1 MSRHS
6 GYTIL
11 LTVTAKKGRAVARVV
26 DAVAAALAR
35 VPVRKGELI
44 LLGLSGGPDSVALT
58 HALHTVAQNLGY
70 RLAAAHL
77 NHRLRGTESDRD
89 ERFVHETCGRLGLD
103 LIVERTDG
111 LGPDTPNLEERA
123 RELRHSFLNRT
134 ADRLGASHIALA
146 HHADDQAET
155 VLMRLLRGAGMA
167 GLGAMAEAG
176 PGRLIRPLLG
186 VSRVALLA
194 YLNAIGA
201 RFVTDSTNLSTTPQR
216 NRVRNELLP
225 MLEREY
231 APGLRGRLAALSS
244 ELRSVHDFLAFLARN
259 ELKARLEAGGALGI
273 GGFEQLHPGLAAML
287 IREFVRDGVGNLR
300 RIERAHVEAMRRL
313 CVAGLPNGVIELPGG
328 WQMRREYQRVFVEH
342 PRPCAH
348 SAFAVELA
356 RDGETLVADACFVF
370 RASTFEARPGIAMPA
385 CLSEALFDADRIDQ
399 RLIVR
404 NFVRGDRIRP
414 LGMKG
419 DRKLTDIFIDKK
431 LPRER
436 RANWPLVVSGDEII
450 WIPELVRS
458 GAALVTPATRTILR
472 VKARDHVLRDFVV
485 ACDLTRVLAF

>member
-1 MSRHS
+1 M
-6 GYTIL
+6 
-11 LTVTAKKGRAVARVV
+11 VTAAKGRALARVV

-35 VPVRKGELI
+35 VPVRKDELI
-44 LLGLSGGPDSVALT
+44 LLGLSGGADSVALT
-58 HALHTVAQNLGY
+58 HALRTVAHSLGF

-89 ERFVHETCGRLGLD
+89 ERFVREICLRLGLE
-103 LIVERTDG
+103 LVVERTDG
-111 LGPDTPNLEERA
+111 LGLDTPNLEERA

-146 HHADDQAET
+146 HHAGDQAET

-186 VSRVALLA
+186 VSRAALLA
-194 YLNAIGA
+194 YLEAISA

-231 APGLRGRLAALSS
+231 APGLRDRLADLSS
-244 ELRSVHDFLAFLARN
+244 ELRSARDFLTSLARD
-259 ELKARLEAGGALGI
+259 ELRARLEVGGALEI
-273 GGFEQLHPGLAAML
+273 GGFEKLHPALAAML
-287 IREFVRDGVGNLR
+287 IREFVHDRIGNLR

-313 CVAGLPNGVIELPGG
+313 CVAGPPNGAFKMPGG
-328 WQMRREYQRVFVEH
+328 WQMRREYQRVVVEH
-342 PRPCAH
+342 PGRRAPCA
-348 SAFAVELA
+348 FAIELA
-356 RDGETLVADACFVF
+356 RDGETLVADACFAF
-370 RASTFEARPGIAMPA
+370 RASTFEARRGIVMPA
-385 CLSEALFDADRIDQ
+385 RLSEALFDADRLDQ
-399 RLIVR
+399 RLVVR

-414 LGMKG
+414 LGMEG
-419 DRKLTDIFIDKK
+419 ERKLTDVFIDKK

-450 WIPELVRS
+450 WIPALVRS

-472 VKARDHVLRDFVV
+472 VKAKETSF
-485 ACDLTRVLAF
+485 

>member
-1 MSRHS
+1 M
-6 GYTIL
+6 
-11 LTVTAKKGRAVARVV
+11 VTAAKGRAVARVV

-35 VPVRKGELI
+35 VPVRKDELI
-44 LLGLSGGPDSVALT
+44 LLGLSGGADSVALT
-58 HALHTVAQNLGY
+58 HALRTVAHSLGF

-89 ERFVHETCGRLGLD
+89 ERFVRDMCCRLELE
-103 LIVERTDG
+103 LVVERTDG
-111 LGPDTPNLEERA
+111 LGLDTPNLEERA

-146 HHADDQAET
+146 HHAGDQAET

-186 VSRVALLA
+186 VSRATLLA
-194 YLNAIGA
+194 YLEAIGA

-231 APGLRGRLAALSS
+231 APGLRDRLSELSS
-244 ELRSVHDFLAFLARN
+244 EFRSAHDFLTSLARD
-259 ELKARLEAGGALGI
+259 ELRARLEAGGAIEI
-273 GGFEQLHPGLAAML
+273 GGFEKLHPALAALL
-287 IREFVRDGVGNLR
+287 IREFVHDRIGNLR
-300 RIERAHVEAMRRL
+300 RIERAHVDAMRRL
-313 CVAGLPNGVIELPGG
+313 CVAGPPNGAFKLPGG
-328 WQMRREYQRVFVEH
+328 WQMRREYQRVVVEH
-342 PRPCAH
+342 PRRRAP
-348 SAFAVELA
+348 SAFALELA

-370 RASTFEARPGIAMPA
+370 RASTFEVRRGIVMPA
-385 CLSEALFDADRIDQ
+385 RLSEALFDADRLDQ
-399 RLIVR
+399 RLVVR
-404 NFVRGDRIRP
+404 NFVRGDRMRP
-414 LGMKG
+414 LGMEG
-419 DRKLTDIFIDKK
+419 ERKLTDVFIDKK

-450 WIPELVRS
+450 WIPALVCS

-472 VKARDHVLRDFVV
+472 VKAKETSF
-485 ACDLTRVLAF
+485 

>member
-1 MSRHS
+1 
-6 GYTIL
+6 
-11 LTVTAKKGRAVARVV
+11 VV

-35 VPVRKGELI
+35 VPVRKEELI
-44 LLGLSGGPDSVALT
+44 LLALSGGPDSVALT
-58 HALHTVAQNLGY
+58 HALHAVAHSLGY

-89 ERFVHETCGRLGLD
+89 ERFVREICLRLGLE
-103 LIVERTDG
+103 LIVERADG

-186 VSRVALLA
+186 VSRAALLA
-194 YLNAIGA
+194 YLDAIGA

-216 NRVRNELLP
+216 NRIRNELLP

-231 APGLRGRLAALSS
+231 APRLRDRLAELSS
-244 ELRSVHDFLAFLARN
+244 ELRSVRDFLALLARD
-259 ELKARLEAGGALGI
+259 ELRARLEISGALGI
-273 GGFEQLHPGLAAML
+273 GGFYQLHPALAAML
-287 IREFVRDGVGNLR
+287 IREFVRDRIGNLR
-300 RIERAHVEAMRRL
+300 RIERTHIDTMRRL
-313 CVAGLPNGVIELPGG
+313 CVVGPPNGAFKLPGG
-328 WQMRREYQRVFVEH
+328 WQMRREYQRVFIEH
-342 PRPCAH
+342 PRRRAP

-356 RDGETLVADACFVF
+356 HDGETLVADACFAF
-370 RASTFEARPGIAMPA
+370 DASTFEARSGIAMPA
-385 CLSEALFDADRIDQ
+385 CLSEALFDAERID
-399 RLIVR
+399 RLVVR

-414 LGMKG
+414 LGMEG
-419 DRKLTDIFIDKK
+419 ERKLTDVFIDKM

-472 VKARDHVLRDFVV
+472 VKAKETTF
-485 ACDLTRVLAF
+485 

>member
-1 MSRHS
+1 M
-6 GYTIL
+6 
-11 LTVTAKKGRAVARVV
+11 VTAAKRRAITRVV

-35 VPVRKGELI
+35 VPVRRDELI
-44 LLGLSGGPDSVALT
+44 LLGLSGGADSVALT
-58 HALHTVAQNLGY
+58 HALRTVAHPLGF
-70 RLAAAHL
+70 RIAAAHL

-89 ERFVHETCGRLGLD
+89 ERFVREMCRRLELE
-103 LIVERTDG
+103 LVVERADG
-111 LGPDTPNLEERA
+111 LCPDTPNLEERA

-155 VLMRLLRGAGMA
+155 VLLRLLRGAGMA

-176 PGRLIRPLLG
+176 PGRLIRPLLA
-186 VSRVALLA
+186 VSRAALLA
-194 YLNAIGA
+194 YLDTIGA

-216 NRVRNELLP
+216 NRIRNELLP

-231 APGLRGRLAALSS
+231 APGLRDRLAELSS
-244 ELRSVHDFLAFLARN
+244 ELRSARHFLTSLARD
-259 ELKARLEAGGALGI
+259 ELKARLEISGALNVE
-273 GGFEQLHPGLAAML
+273 GFENLHPALASML
-287 IREFVRDGVGNLR
+287 TREFVRDRIGNLR
-300 RIERAHVEAMRRL
+300 RIERAHVEAMCRL
-313 CVAGLPNGVIELPGG
+313 CVAGPPNSAFKLPGG

-342 PRPCAH
+342 PRPRAP
-348 SAFAVELA
+348 STFAVELA
-356 RDGETLVADACFVF
+356 RDGETLVADACFAF

-385 CLSEALFDADRIDQ
+385 CLSEALFDAERID
-399 RLIVR
+399 RLVVR

-414 LGMKG
+414 LGMEG
-419 DRKLTDIFIDKK
+419 ERKLTDVFIDKK

-450 WIPELVRS
+450 WIPALVRS

-472 VKARDHVLRDFVV
+472 VKAKQTMF
-485 ACDLTRVLAF
+485 

>member
-1 MSRHS
+1 M
-6 GYTIL
+6 
-11 LTVTAKKGRAVARVV
+11 VTAAKRRAVARVV
-26 DAVAAALAR
+26 DAVAAALTR

-58 HALHTVAQNLGY
+58 HALHTVAHTLGC

-89 ERFVHETCGRLGLD
+89 ERFVRETCLRLGLE
-103 LIVERTDG
+103 LIVERANG

-134 ADRLGASHIALA
+134 ADRLGASLVALA

-155 VLMRLLRGAGMA
+155 VLLRLLRGAGIA

-186 VSRVALLA
+186 VSRAALLA

-201 RFVTDSTNLSTTPQR
+201 RFVIDSANLSMTPQR

-231 APGLRGRLAALSS
+231 SPGLRDRLAELSS
-244 ELRSVHDFLAFLARN
+244 ELRSVRDFLTLLARD
-259 ELKARLEAGGALGI
+259 ELGVRLEISGALEI
-273 GGFEQLHPGLAAML
+273 GGFEKLHPALAAML
-287 IREFVRDGVGNLR
+287 IREFVRDRIGNLR
-300 RIERAHVEAMRRL
+300 RIERTHIDTMRHL
-313 CVAGLPNGVIELPGG
+313 CVVGPPNGVIELPGG
-328 WQMRREYQRVFVEH
+328 WQMRREYQRVFIEH
-342 PRPCAH
+342 PRRRAP

-370 RASTFEARPGIAMPA
+370 DSSTFEARPGIVMPA

-399 RLIVR
+399 RLVVR
-404 NFVRGDRIRP
+404 NFVRGDCIRP
-414 LGMKG
+414 LGMEG
-419 DRKLTDIFIDKK
+419 ERKLTDVFIDKK

-436 RANWPLVVSGDEII
+436 RATWPLVVSGDEII

-472 VKARDHVLRDFVV
+472 VKAKETTF
-485 ACDLTRVLAF
+485 

>member
-1 MSRHS
+1 M
-6 GYTIL
+6 
-11 LTVTAKKGRAVARVV
+11 VTAAKGRALARVV

-35 VPVRKGELI
+35 VPVRKDELI
-44 LLGLSGGPDSVALT
+44 LLGLSGGADSVALT
-58 HALHTVAQNLGY
+58 HALRTVAHSLGF

-89 ERFVHETCGRLGLD
+89 ERFVREICLRLGLE
-103 LIVERTDG
+103 LVVERTDG
-111 LGPDTPNLEERA
+111 LGLDTPNLEERA
-123 RELRHSFLNRT
+123 RELRHSFLDRT

-186 VSRVALLA
+186 VSRAALLA
-194 YLNAIGA
+194 YLEAISA

-231 APGLRGRLAALSS
+231 APGLRDRLAELSS
-244 ELRSVHDFLAFLARN
+244 ELRSARDFLTSLARD
-259 ELKARLEAGGALGI
+259 ELKARLEVGGALEI
-273 GGFEQLHPGLAAML
+273 GGFEKLHPALAAML
-287 IREFVRDGVGNLR
+287 IREFVHDRIGNLR

-313 CVAGLPNGVIELPGG
+313 CVAGPPNGAFKMPGG
-328 WQMRREYQRVFVEH
+328 WQMRREYQRVVVEH
-342 PRPCAH
+342 PRRRAP
-348 SAFAVELA
+348 SAFAIELA
-356 RDGETLVADACFVF
+356 RDGETLVADACFAF
-370 RASTFEARPGIAMPA
+370 RACIFEARRGIVMPA
-385 CLSEALFDADRIDQ
+385 RLSEALFDADRLDQ
-399 RLIVR
+399 RLVVR
-404 NFVRGDRIRP
+404 NFVRGDRMRP
-414 LGMKG
+414 LGMEG
-419 DRKLTDIFIDKK
+419 ERKLTDVFIDKK

-450 WIPELVRS
+450 WIPALVRS

-472 VKARDHVLRDFVV
+472 VKARETTF
-485 ACDLTRVLAF
+485 

>member
-1 MSRHS
+1 M
-6 GYTIL
+6 
-11 LTVTAKKGRAVARVV
+11 TASKRRAVARVV

-44 LLGLSGGPDSVALT
+44 LLGLSGGADSVALT
-58 HALHTVAQNLGY
+58 YALHTIAHSSAY

-89 ERFVHETCGRLGLD
+89 ERFVREMCCRLGLE
-103 LIVERTDG
+103 LVVEHADG

-146 HHADDQAET
+146 HHAGDQAET

-176 PGRLIRPLLG
+176 PGRLVRPLLA
-186 VSRVALLA
+186 VSRAALLA
-194 YLNAIGA
+194 YLDAVGA
-201 RFVTDSTNLSTTPQR
+201 RFVTDSTNLSTTPLR

-231 APGLRGRLAALSS
+231 APGLRDRLAELSS
-244 ELRSVHDFLAFLARN
+244 ELRSARDFLTSLARN
-259 ELKARLEAGGALGI
+259 ELKARLEVGGALEI
-273 GGFEQLHPGLAAML
+273 GAFAKLHPALAAML
-287 IREFVRDGVGNLR
+287 IREFVHDCIGDLR
-300 RIERAHVEAMRRL
+300 RIERAHLEAMRRL
-313 CVAGLPNGVIELPGG
+313 CVAGPPNGAFKLPGG

-342 PRPCAH
+342 PRTRAP

-356 RDGETLVADACFVF
+356 RDGETLVADASFAF

-385 CLSEALFDADRIDQ
+385 RLSEALFDADRLDQ
-399 RLIVR
+399 RLVVR
-404 NFVRGDRIRP
+404 NFVRGDRMRP
-414 LGMKG
+414 LGMEG
-419 DRKLTDIFIDKK
+419 ERKLTDVFIDKK

-436 RANWPLVVSGDEII
+436 RANWPLVVSGGEII
-450 WIPELVRS
+450 WIPALLRS
-458 GAALVTPATRTILR
+458 GAALVTPTTCTILR
-472 VKARDHVLRDFVV
+472 VKAKETTF
-485 ACDLTRVLAF
+485 

>member
-1 MSRHS
+1 M
-6 GYTIL
+6 
-11 LTVTAKKGRAVARVV
+11 VTAAKRRVV

-58 HALHTVAQNLGY
+58 HALQTVAHSLGS

-77 NHRLRGTESDRD
+77 NHRLRGTESDLD
-89 ERFVHETCGRLGLD
+89 ERFVREVCLRLGLE
-103 LIVERTDG
+103 LIVERADG

-134 ADRLGASHIALA
+134 ADSLGASHIALA

-186 VSRVALLA
+186 LSRAALLA
-194 YLNAIGA
+194 YLDAIGA
-201 RFVTDSTNLSTTPQR
+201 RFVTDSTNLSTTPLR

-231 APGLRGRLAALSS
+231 APGLRDRLAELSS
-244 ELRSVHDFLAFLARN
+244 ELRSVCDFLTLLARD
-259 ELKARLEAGGALGI
+259 ELRARLEISGALEI
-273 GGFEQLHPGLAAML
+273 GGFEKLHPALAAML
-287 IREFVRDGVGNLR
+287 IREFIRDRIGNLR
-300 RIERAHVEAMRRL
+300 RIERAHIEAMRSL
-313 CVAGLPNGVIELPGG
+313 CVVGPPNGAFKLPGG

-342 PRPCAH
+342 TRRRAP

-356 RDGETLVADACFVF
+356 RDGETLVADACFAF
-370 RASTFEARPGIAMPA
+370 DSSTFEARPGIAMPA
-385 CLSEALFDADRIDQ
+385 CLCEALFDADRIDQ
-399 RLIVR
+399 CLIVR

-414 LGMKG
+414 LGLEG
-419 DRKLTDIFIDKK
+419 ERKLTDVFIDKK

-436 RANWPLVVSGDEII
+436 RANWPLVVAGDEII
-450 WIPELVRS
+450 WVPELVRS
-458 GAALVTPATRTILR
+458 GAALVTPTTRTILL
-472 VKARDHVLRDFVV
+472 VKAKQTMF
-485 ACDLTRVLAF
+485 

>member
-1 MSRHS
+1 
-6 GYTIL
+6 
-11 LTVTAKKGRAVARVV
+11 VTAAKGRAVARVI

-35 VPVRKGELI
+35 VPVRRDELI

-58 HALHTVAQNLGY
+58 HALHAVAHSLGS

-89 ERFVHETCGRLGLD
+89 ERFVREICLRLGLE
-103 LIVERTDG
+103 LIVERADG
-111 LGPDTPNLEERA
+111 LCPDTPNLEERA

-194 YLNAIGA
+194 DLDAIGA
-201 RFVTDSTNLSTTPQR
+201 RFVTDSTNLSTTPLR

-225 MLEREY
+225 MIEREY
-231 APGLRGRLAALSS
+231 APGLRDRLAELSS
-244 ELRSVHDFLAFLARN
+244 ELRSAHDFLTSIARN
-259 ELKARLEAGGALGI
+259 ELKARLEAGGALEI
-273 GGFEQLHPGLAAML
+273 GGFEKLHPGLAAML

-313 CVAGLPNGVIELPGG
+313 CAVGPPNGAFKLPGG

-342 PRPCAH
+342 TRRRAP
-348 SAFAVELA
+348 STFAVELA
-356 RDGETLVADACFVF
+356 RDGETIVAEACFAF
-370 RASTFEARPGIAMPA
+370 DASTFEARTGIAMPV
-385 CLSEALFDADRIDQ
+385 CVSEALFDADRIDQ
-399 RLIVR
+399 RLVVR
-404 NFVRGDRIRP
+404 NFVRGDRMRP
-414 LGMKG
+414 LGMEG
-419 DRKLTDIFIDKK
+419 ERKLTDIFIDKK

-450 WIPELVRS
+450 WIPALVRS
-458 GAALVTPATRTILR
+458 GAALVTPAARTILR
-472 VKARDHVLRDFVV
+472 VKAKETTF
-485 ACDLTRVLAF
+485 

>member
-1 MSRHS
+1 M
-6 GYTIL
+6 
-11 LTVTAKKGRAVARVV
+11 VTAAKRRAVARVV
-26 DAVAAALAR
+26 DAVGAALAR
-35 VPVRKGELI
+35 VPIRKDELI
-44 LLGLSGGPDSVALT
+44 LLALSGGADSVALT
-58 HALHTVAQNLGY
+58 HALRTVAHSLGF

-89 ERFVHETCGRLGLD
+89 ERFVREVCLRLGLE
-103 LIVERTDG
+103 LVVERADG

-155 VLMRLLRGAGMA
+155 VLMRLLRGAGIA

-176 PGRLIRPLLG
+176 PGRLIRPLLA
-186 VSRVALLA
+186 VSRAALLA
-194 YLNAIGA
+194 YLDAIGA
-201 RFVTDSTNLSTTPQR
+201 PFVTDSTNLSTTPQR

-231 APGLRGRLAALSS
+231 APGLRDRLAVLSS
-244 ELRSVHDFLAFLARN
+244 ELRSAHDFLTSIARD
-259 ELKARLEAGGALGI
+259 ELKARLEVGGALDV
-273 GGFEQLHPGLAAML
+273 GGFDKLHPALAAML
-287 IREFVRDGVGNLR
+287 IREFVRDHIGNLR

-313 CVAGLPNGVIELPGG
+313 CIEGPPNGASKLPGG

-342 PRPCAH
+342 ARRRAA

-356 RDGETLVADACFVF
+356 RDGETLVADACFAF
-370 RASTFEARPGIAMPA
+370 RASTFEARPGISMPA
-385 CLSEALFDADRIDQ
+385 CLSEALFDADRIDR
-399 RLIVR
+399 RLVVR

-414 LGMKG
+414 LGMEG
-419 DRKLTDIFIDKK
+419 ERKLTDVFIDKK

-450 WIPELVRS
+450 WIPALVRS
-458 GAALVTPATRTILR
+458 GEALVTPATRTILR
-472 VKARDHVLRDFVV
+472 VKAKQTML
-485 ACDLTRVLAF
+485 

>member
-1 MSRHS
+1 
-6 GYTIL
+6 
-11 LTVTAKKGRAVARVV
+11 VTAAKGRAVARVV

-44 LLGLSGGPDSVALT
+44 LLGLSGGADSVALT
-58 HALHTVAQNLGY
+58 HALRTVAHSHGA

-77 NHRLRGTESDRD
+77 NHRLRGAESDRD
-89 ERFVHETCGRLGLD
+89 ERFVREMCCRLGLE
-103 LIVERTDG
+103 LVVERADG

-123 RELRHSFLNRT
+123 RELRYSFLNRT
-134 ADRLGASHIALA
+134 ADRLGASHIAHA

-186 VSRVALLA
+186 VSRAALLA
-194 YLNAIGA
+194 YLDAIGA
-201 RFVTDSTNLSTTPQR
+201 HFVTDSTNLSTTPLR

-231 APGLRGRLAALSS
+231 APRLRDRLVELSS
-244 ELRSVHDFLAFLARN
+244 ELRSVRDFLTSLARE
-259 ELKARLEAGGALGI
+259 ELKARLEAGGALDI
-273 GGFEQLHPGLAAML
+273 GGFEKLHPALAAML
-287 IREFVRDGVGNLR
+287 IREFARDRIGNLR

-313 CVAGLPNGVIELPGG
+313 CVAGPPNGAFKLPGG
-328 WQMRREYQRVFVEH
+328 WQMRREYQRVVVEH
-342 PRPCAH
+342 ARRRARC
-348 SAFAVELA
+348 AFAVELA
-356 RDGETLVADACFVF
+356 RDGETLVADACFAF

-385 CLSEALFDADRIDQ
+385 GLSEALFDADRLDQ
-399 RLIVR
+399 RLVVR
-404 NFVRGDRIRP
+404 NFVRGDRMRP
-414 LGMKG
+414 LGMEG
-419 DRKLTDIFIDKK
+419 ERKLTDVFIDKK

-436 RANWPLVVSGDEII
+436 RANWPLLVSGDEII
-450 WIPELVRS
+450 WIPALVRS

-472 VKARDHVLRDFVV
+472 VKAKETTL
-485 ACDLTRVLAF
+485 